1 MKFVFSTIALILS
14 GVFAGCASAPEPGLE
29 AARRMILD
37 GRAECVL
44 VKDGRIL
51 AQESG
56 GGVSPLLT
64 IYETRKGDMA
74 DAVIVDKV
82 VGRAAAAIAICG
94 KARHVHGEVMSED
107 AAEFLKAHGITSGC
121 TLPVPRILNRKRDG
135 LSPLEQSV
143 AGIDDPEQALAALKN
158 KI

>member
-1 MKFVFSTIALILS
+1 MKLVFSTIALILS

-56 GGVSPLLT
+56 G
-64 IYETRKGDMA
+64 
-74 DAVIVDKV
+74 
-82 VGRAAAAIAICG
+82 RAAAAIAICG

-135 LSPLEQSV
+135 LCPLEQSV

-158 KI
+158 KIESFRKNRN

>member
-1 MKFVFSTIALILS
+1 MKLVFSTIALILS

-44 VKDGRIL
+44 VKD
-51 AQESG
+51 
-56 GGVSPLLT
+56 
-64 IYETRKGDMA
+64 
-74 DAVIVDKV
+74 
-82 VGRAAAAIAICG
+82 
-94 KARHVHGEVMSED
+94 RHVHGEVMSED
-107 AAEFLKAHGITSGC
+107 AAEFLKAHGVTSGC

-135 LSPLEQSV
+135 LCPLEQSV

-158 KI
+158 KIESFRKNRN